1 VLGSAFAL
9 EPAEHAKAMAAF
21 ARDID
26 VAALPPTPSRP
37 PLVLARDRLL
47 ERIRPARTVTALA
60 KGRIGAF
67 PSWLPGDWFD
77 DGRVEPLMAAPVFT
91 RPMFEAVDAYD
102 RDWLVPGLGRIAKDD
117 FVTLLETNPVFIE
130 ACLAGLS
137 DEMGRHLL
145 FDDFPTDQR
154 ATYFRRFWTGDEDEL
169 AQDLHRFS
177 RTPLGTHLKASA
189 GGATPTLVFVVRG
202 ELVRRYP
209 DLIAMAIRAG
219 GTDAQGRPVF
229 VDPASDP
236 TAVARLRFQA
246 VLPPDILLCGFAL
259 TEADLVPGRW
269 WFVLAEHPAAPR
281 FGAPTRTDFAHAG
294 LFATDMF
301 RNPVRAAFDAAALV
315 DAMRA

>member
-1 VLGSAFAL
+1 MV
-9 EPAEHAKAMAAF
+9 
-21 ARDID
+21 
-26 VAALPPTPSRP
+26 
-37 PLVLARDRLL
+37 
-47 ERIRPARTVTALA
+47 
-60 KGRIGAF
+60 
-67 PSWLPGDWFD
+67 
-77 DGRVEPLMAAPVFT
+77 APVFT

-102 RDWLVPGLGRIAKDD
+102 RDWLVLGLGRIAKDD

-145 FDDFPTDQR
+145 FDGFPTDQR

-169 AQDLHRFS
+169 AQDLHRFT

-202 ELVRRYP
+202 ELVRRFP

-236 TAVARLRFQA
+236 SALARLRFQA
-246 VLPPDILLCGFAL
+246 TLPPDILLCGFAL
-259 TEADLVPGRW
+259 TEADLAPGRW
-269 WFVLAEHPAAPR
+269 WFVLAEHPTAPR
-281 FGAPTRTDFAHAG
+281 FGVPSRTDFAHAG
-294 LFATDMF
+294 LFAADMF
-301 RNPVRAAFDAAALV
+301 ENPVRAAFDAAALV
-315 DAMRA
+315 AAMRA